1 MLKVYAKELEI
12 KRPYEIKAKKT
23 VYEVDIDCDFV
34 VQFLLLVSFRSKSKP
49 QKENDV
55 QIKEAKKCLQI

>member
-49 QKENDV
+49 QRK
-55 QIKEAKKCLQI
+55 